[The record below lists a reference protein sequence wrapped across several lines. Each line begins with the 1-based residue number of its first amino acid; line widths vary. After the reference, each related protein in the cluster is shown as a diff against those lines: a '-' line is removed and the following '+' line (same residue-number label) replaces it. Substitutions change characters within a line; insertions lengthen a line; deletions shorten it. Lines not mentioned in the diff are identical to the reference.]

1 MSNGN
6 PSKPVSREDDAIT
19 YLPIDRV
26 QSSRIPFG
34 PTDLR
39 ASKPT
44 GGIKIGKT
52 FVMVSEEAMP
62 RLMATQIAD
71 SCDNIIRAQNSY
83 ASLLYLSR
91 ARSED
96 VPALLEASQSY
107 EIKIR
112 WERLW
117 VLSPYLSRM
126 ARHEAGRE
134 ALLEGFKEDLAGVH
148 LLSKFAEQNN
158 PAVKKMF
165 QRLHDPILV
174 MLLKRLQEYRNDP
187 RRAALLSGIVA
198 VVETK
203 EDALRAAMPDADEA
217 TIADVLS
224 LLYVK
229 YPSGHGSKLSASV
242 LREKLRNWRRDY

>member
-1 MSNGN
+1 MAYGRQ
-6 PSKPVSREDDAIT
+6 KVVSREDDAIT

-26 QSSRIPFG
+26 QASRIPFG

-44 GGIKIGKT
+44 GGIRIGKK
-52 FVMVSEEAMP
+52 FVLVRDDAMP
-62 RLMATQIAD
+62 RLAAAQIAD
-71 SCDNIIRAQNSY
+71 ACDNIIRAQNSY

-96 VPALLEASQSY
+96 VAALLEASQSY
-107 EIKIR
+107 EIKVR

-126 ARHEAGRE
+126 ARYETGRA
-134 ALLEGFKEDLAGVH
+134 ALLEGFGEDLAGVH

-158 PAVKKMF
+158 PSVKKLF
-165 QRLHDPILV
+165 QRLHDPLLV
-174 MLLKRLQEYRNDP
+174 MLLKRLQEYRTDP
-187 RRAALLSGIVA
+187 RRAALLSGIIA

-203 EDALRAAMPDADEA
+203 EDALREAMKDADEA
-217 TIADVLS
+217 TVADILS

-229 YPSGHGSKLSASV
+229 YPSGYGTKLSSSV
-242 LREKLRNWRRDY
+242 LREKLRGWRRDY

>member
-1 MSNGN
+1 MAYG
-6 PSKPVSREDDAIT
+6 KQKVVSRDDDAIT

-26 QSSRIPFG
+26 QASRIPFG

-44 GGIKIGKT
+44 GGIRIGKK
-52 FVMVSEEAMP
+52 FALVEEEGMP
-62 RLMATQIAD
+62 RLEATRIAE
-71 SCDNIIRAQNSY
+71 SCDNIIRAHRSY

-107 EIKIR
+107 EIKVR

-126 ARHEAGRE
+126 ARHEAGRA
-134 ALLEGFKEDLAGVH
+134 ALLDGFKEDLAGVH

-158 PAVKKMF
+158 PSVKKLF
-165 QRLHDPILV
+165 QRLHDPILA
-174 MLLKRLQEYRNDP
+174 MLLTRLQEYRTDP
-187 RRAALLSGIVA
+187 RRAALLSGIIA

-203 EDALRAAMPDADEA
+203 EDVLRAAMGDADEA
-217 TIADVLS
+217 TVADILS

-229 YPSGHGSKLSASV
+229 YPSGQGSKLSASV
-242 LREKLRNWRRDY
+242 LREKLRGWRREY